1 MRYVPS
7 RVMRAKYVMYRVMRI
22 CCSVMGWLLSVGDE
36 VVSGEGGKVRSI
48 RLSFWGDANAK
59 GDLCRGNASSVAL
72 ARLMTLTAKN
82 LLSYVIFLPVLTSF
96 L

>member
-36 VVSGEGGKVRSI
+36 VVSGEGGRFVVFDY
-48 RLSFWGDANAK
+48 LSG
-59 GDLCRGNASSVAL
+59 V
-72 ARLMTLTAKN
+72 TLTRRGTCVGAML
-82 LLSYVIFLPVLTSF
+82 LLSHWLD
-96 L
+96 